1 MPREFTCNI
10 CGTVNP
16 ITATK
21 WTREELHC
29 SGCGSTAR
37 NRGTIFALQKLLT
50 NGASLTKPMRWV
62 RGIGCSDAPV
72 CARLLDYFF
81 TYQNT
86 YLHQP
91 PHLDLMNIDKVSFSP
106 FDFVV
111 CSDVLEHVP
120 PPVDKAMSNL
130 RRLVKPGG
138 ALILTVPYLEGD
150 ETYEHYP
157 SLHEWEVRAFSRNR
171 AVLLNAPENGD
182 PIEIY
187 RDLFFHGGEG
197 RTLEMRIFGE
207 TDLIARLHAAGFDSV
222 EILEFS
228 ESVGY
233 LWDFPTERPAY
244 RGRPDKGMVMVCR

>member
-50 NGASLTKPMRWV
+50 DGASLTKPMRWV
-62 RGIGCSDAPV
+62 RGIGCSDPPV
-72 CARLLDYFF
+72 CSRLLDYFF

-86 YLHQP
+86 YLHRP
-91 PHLDLMNIDKVSFSP
+91 PHLDLMNLDKVSFTP

-120 PPVDKAMSNL
+120 PPVDKAMRNL
-130 RRLVKPGG
+130 RLLVKPGG

-187 RDLFFHGGEG
+187 RDPFFHGGEG
-197 RTLEMRIFGE
+197 TTLEMRIFGE
-207 TDLIARLHAAGFDSV
+207 TDLVARLHAAGFHSV
-222 EILEFS
+222 EILGFS

-233 LWDFPTERPAY
+233 LFDFPTERPAY